1 MVPLTV
7 SIRAHSIFKCLL
19 CYSQQWILD
28 KQDLVRERQ
37 LDLQI
42 LSEEE
47 YQKIGIFFSNCK
59 LQHKLQIVKPI
70 VVLLYNKLLIITIRL
85 IINYFYL

>member
-1 MVPLTV
+1 M
-7 SIRAHSIFKCLL
+7 L
-19 CYSQQWILD
+19 CCSQQWILD

-59 LQHKLQIVKPI
+59 LQLKLQTVKPLKSTNCCYASCTIIHKLFFFTN
-70 VVLLYNKLLIITIRL
+70 YLIEK
-85 IINYFYL
+85 YY

>member
-1 MVPLTV
+1 MKIQWFVQFLFNKIV
-7 SIRAHSIFKCLL
+7 F
-19 CYSQQWILD
+19 YSQQWILD

-59 LQHKLQIVKPI
+59 LKLTLQITKSKI
-70 VVLLYNKLLIITIRL
+70 FCLIIQWASC
-85 IINYFYL
+85 

>member
-1 MVPLTV
+1 M
-7 SIRAHSIFKCLL
+7 L
-19 CYSQQWILD
+19 CCSQQWILD

-59 LQHKLQIVKPI
+59 L
-70 VVLLYNKLLIITIRL
+70 
-85 IINYFYL
+85 